1 MSTWTVPGRVT
12 RVIDGDTLVADLDLG
27 WGVWRVGTHIR
38 LAGINC
44 PEMSVPAGQDARQYV
59 IDRLHPWGPAVEAA
73 GITVVSHSLDKY
85 GRVLADVYWWDQHN
99 SSGVTPPLADQ
110 NHLNADL
117 LAAGHAVEMR

>member
-1 MSTWTVPGRVT
+1 MTIWTVPGRIT

-44 PEMSVPAGQDARQYV
+44 PEMSVPAGQAARQYV
-59 IDRLHPWGPAVEAA
+59 IDLLQAFGSAA
-73 GITVVSHSLDKY
+73 EFVPVMVVSHSLDKY
-85 GRVLADVYWWDQHN
+85 GRVLADVTF
-99 SSGVTPPLADQ
+99 SRPVATGGTEGV
-110 NHLNADL
+110 HLNSAL